1 MLKQQGEN
9 KMEIKLTRKQKLQQ
23 SVQNLCSAQ
32 EDKGLCLDGLLS
44 MALKYVPVKELE
56 KLEKIYFNDLTDAD
70 EIEWYKNKL
79 ITKGD
84 K

>member
-1 MLKQQGEN
+1 
-9 KMEIKLTRKQKLQQ
+9 
-23 SVQNLCSAQ
+23 

-56 KLEKIYFNDLTDAD
+56 KLERIYFNDLTDAD
-70 EIEWYKNKL
+70 EIEWYKSRL
-79 ITKGD
+79 VTKGD